1 MTERHGNT
9 SMSGN
14 GPAPAEAASL
24 YAGQVMHARMKPVP
38 HRFSYSVFS
47 LLIDLDR
54 LKEASRQSWFF
65 SHRHFNLLSFHEKD
79 HGPCDGSDLRAHVDR
94 LLAEKG
100 VARPARV
107 LLLCYPR
114 MLGYV
119 FNPLSVYYAYD
130 SEGSLTGIVYE
141 VRNTFGD
148 LHTYVAPVTVDQV
161 SEAGIRQTQDKQ
173 FYVSPFLDMVQTYHF
188 RMMPPGETVRVRILE
203 TDPDGPSLA
212 ATFNGT
218 HNSLTGRT
226 ILRECLRM
234 PFMTL
239 KVMGVF
245 TGRP

>member
-1 MTERHGNT
+1 MAAHRKTDGHAPTRV
-9 SMSGN
+9 SGN
-14 GPAPAEAASL
+14 GPAPVEAASL

-54 LKEASRQSWFF
+54 LKDADRQSWFF
-65 SHRHFNLLSFHEKD
+65 SHRRFNLLSFHEKD
-79 HGPCDGSDLRAHVDR
+79 HGPLDGSDLRAHVDR
-94 LLAEKG
+94 LMAEKG

-130 SEGSLTGIVYE
+130 GEGTLTGIVYE

-148 LHTYVAPVTVDQV
+148 LHTYVAPVTADQV

-203 TDPDGPSLA
+203 TAPDGPSLA
-212 ATFNGT
+212 ATFHG
-218 HNSLTGRT
+218 
-226 ILRECLRM
+226 
-234 PFMTL
+234 
-239 KVMGVF
+239 
-245 TGRP
+245 